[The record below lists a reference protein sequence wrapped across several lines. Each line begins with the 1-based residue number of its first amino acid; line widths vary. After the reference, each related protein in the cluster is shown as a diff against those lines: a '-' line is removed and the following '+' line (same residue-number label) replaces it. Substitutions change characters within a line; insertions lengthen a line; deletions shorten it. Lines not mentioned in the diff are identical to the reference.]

1 MHATITAVTPVV
13 GDVVALAVAAAATAR
28 KGRSRP
34 ACCHEAQLRCEEILV
49 TLIDYVIIHSVS
61 HVQSAVW

>member
-13 GDVVALAVAAAATAR
+13 GDVVAPAVAAAATAR

-34 ACCHEAQLRCEEILV
+34 SCCHEAPLRYKEILV
-49 TLIDYVIIHSVS
+49 TLIDHIIIHSVS
-61 HVQSAVW
+61 HVPSAGR

>member
-13 GDVVALAVAAAATAR
+13 GDVVAPAVAAAATAR

-34 ACCHEAQLRCEEILV
+34 SGCHEAQLRYEEILV
-49 TLIDYVIIHSVS
+49 TLIDYVVIHSVS
-61 HVQSAVW
+61 HVPSAGR